1 MIKNNFKLKNIV
13 ALTGLTYFVLIDY
26 KYFGIFFIFFFIIFG
41 FELKIDKKYEI
52 FYQIAP
58 IVFYIKKVLS
68 GLFDSLS
75 IYWLKTGNNDFYLQ
89 AQFPDIKIDLNQ
101 YLCQFLLGRYSNYYF
116 ENIST
121 CPMGNYRYGPLHH
134 LIRLNVNVFQ
144 GTAIWIFSLSI
155 FLCYFYIKVTNKNR
169 DYIPYFAIIFL
180 SPVANFAFHQFN
192 MDLFL
197 NLSAF
202 YFITNIKNKRY
213 VNLNIFMVLLISL
226 IKQHPVAILIGL
238 VFYFLHFKNYRK
250 MNFVIMSIITFL
262 VFNLLYFE
270 KLNLLSGQPRP
281 SGAHNATGF
290 LSFSQYFWVQ
300 VMNSYGG
307 YRYVLLIFTF
317 ILTLAFSIAWFIRNS
332 RKITFNKYGVDN
344 VTLQYPYIIWFLFV
358 GLYANYDYRNL
369 ILILLSLFILKNAD
383 TFTIMTY
390 LLLLLS
396 SFFPSY
402 LPSEIINLLFVLKF
416 SSYIYIYAYL
426 LNIGFI
432 PIFNKLNLIKN
443 RKSY

>member
-1 MIKNNFKLKNIV
+1 
-13 ALTGLTYFVLIDY
+13 
-26 KYFGIFFIFFFIIFG
+26 
-41 FELKIDKKYEI
+41 
-52 FYQIAP
+52 
-58 IVFYIKKVLS
+58 
-68 GLFDSLS
+68 
-75 IYWLKTGNNDFYLQ
+75 
-89 AQFPDIKIDLNQ
+89 
-101 YLCQFLLGRYSNYYF
+101 
-116 ENIST
+116 
-121 CPMGNYRYGPLHH
+121 
-134 LIRLNVNVFQ
+134 
-144 GTAIWIFSLSI
+144 
-155 FLCYFYIKVTNKNR
+155 
-169 DYIPYFAIIFL
+169 
-180 SPVANFAFHQFN
+180 
-192 MDLFL
+192 
-197 NLSAF
+197 
-202 YFITNIKNKRY
+202 
-213 VNLNIFMVLLISL
+213 
-226 IKQHPVAILIGL
+226 
-238 VFYFLHFKNYRK
+238 
-250 MNFVIMSIITFL
+250 
-262 VFNLLYFE
+262 
-270 KLNLLSGQPRP
+270 
-281 SGAHNATGF
+281 
-290 LSFSQYFWVQ
+290 
-300 VMNSYGG
+300 MNSYGG